1 MSEGDETNTDQLGLF
16 NKAKSFVTIE
26 ENQTHTGYV
35 FKDLDSKIIPYLK
48 YIVQHLENDDN
59 IYFCAR
65 GDSRHANQNF
75 IDKKLI
81 DFFVVGEKG
90 KAHISIPEA
99 PFRHWNTGNPI
110 IDDLKCIIEKVN
122 EVLIKKTNKKE
133 GAVAG
138 KISVDFLA
146 ELKQQPIEIQEGWKF
161 ILLAFLHNKGND
173 DYFKPYSGFVS
184 LTHTSGKYNT
194 AKEFSLSHS
203 NDGLIYI
210 YILNKNLNNYFK
222 ADDLTKKLNE
232 IGMKWY
238 EDKHNEIMVINGL
251 YPHYILGFFEV
262 QVDSIKRFVLNPW
275 FYSQFKADLKSNL
288 NYNYS
293 NGVTVNQD
301 NFETS
306 IRNLGYKTYFIRD
319 LLTNQEY
326 YINPKCAEIKPVI
339 EPI

>member
-1 MSEGDETNTDQLGLF
+1 MSANNEANIDKLGLF
-16 NKAKSFVTIE
+16 NKAISFVTIE

-35 FKDLDSKIIPYLK
+35 FNDLDSKIITYLK
-48 YIVQHLENDDN
+48 DVVRNLEIDDN

-65 GDSRHANQNF
+65 GDSLHANKNF

-99 PFRHWNTGNPI
+99 PFRHWNRGAPI
-110 IDDLKCIIEKVN
+110 INDLKCIIEKVN

-138 KISVDFLA
+138 KIPVDFLT
-146 ELKQQPIEIQEGWKF
+146 ELEQKSMEIQEGWKF

-184 LTHTSGKYNT
+184 LTHTADKYNT
-194 AKEFSLSHS
+194 AKKFSLSHS

-222 ADDLTKKLNE
+222 ADDLTEKLNE
-232 IGMKWY
+232 IGTKWY

-275 FYSQFKADLKSNL
+275 FYSQFKADLKTNL
-288 NYNYS
+288 KYDYS
-293 NGVTVNQD
+293 NGVSVNQD
-301 NFETS
+301 NFEIS
-306 IRNLGYKTYFIRD
+306 IRNLGYKSYFIRD
-319 LLTNQEY
+319 ILTNREY
-326 YINPKCAEIKPVI
+326 HVNPECAEIQPVI